1 MLKKL
6 IEKIFGRRCACTTQS
21 MCEHLNTST
30 KKMDDTTSGSYTVV
44 EYCLDCTAVM
54 EEK

>member
-21 MCEHLNTST
+21 MCQHLNTTT
-30 KKMDDTTSGSYTVV
+30 KKVVDLV
-44 EYCLDCTAVM
+44 EYCLDCKTVM

>member
-21 MCEHLNTST
+21 MCEHLNTKT
-30 KKMDDTTSGSYTVV
+30 NKVWV
-44 EYCLDCTAVM
+44 EYCLDCNKIIK
-54 EEK
+54 EI

>member
-6 IEKIFGRRCACTTQS
+6 IEKIFGRRCECTTQS
-21 MCEHLNTST
+21 MCQHLSTST
-30 KKMDDTTSGSYTVV
+30 KKIANTISGSYTVV
-44 EYCLDCTAVM
+44 DYCLDCKTVM